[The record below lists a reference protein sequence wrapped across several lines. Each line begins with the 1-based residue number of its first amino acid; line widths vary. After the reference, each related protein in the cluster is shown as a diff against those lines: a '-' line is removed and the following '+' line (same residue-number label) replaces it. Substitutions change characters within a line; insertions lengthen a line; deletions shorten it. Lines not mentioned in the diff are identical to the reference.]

1 METAAIESYIW
12 EDENYNGIQDA
23 DEQGVDNVSLK
34 LTRSYYDEAEEIW
47 KLDDSFVLTAN
58 GTPADDTTPDD
69 AETEE
74 TPTTGLP
81 VATASNG
88 IYRFENLPTYVEVD
102 GVQYL
107 AGYQLQ
113 LQDMPEGYAATKY
126 RVGAAEE
133 DSDLVAGSWN
143 LYGSPDEMII
153 LAKASEGNTY
163 YDRTVGD
170 ATYDIVKAEDH
181 DTQDGGIT
189 AVETGAS
196 ISGIVWDDADYDH
209 VIGENESGIVDVNI
223 LLQQYYR
230 KGDQWELLTDAQ
242 RTTHTDEN
250 GYYHF
255 DDLPLFTTV
264 DGASYLVGYRLW
276 VDPIPDGYNADA
288 YAGESNVTERVE
300 IHTEDRTLDGCMVLG
315 LPEES
320 GVTSGTCLNGFN
332 IAKGTDIQDLNVF
345 LNRIPE
351 ETTTTTTTSTTT
363 TTTTTKLTTTSTTT
377 TTITTT
383 TTTTKP
389 TTTSTMTTTTTTTT
403 KPTTTSTTMT
413 TTTTKPTTTSTTT
426 TTTTTKPTTTSTTTT
441 TTTTKPTTTSTTT
454 TTTTTKPTTTS
465 TTTTTTTKPTTTST
479 TTTTTTTKPTT
490 TSTTTTTTTTTT
502 KSTTT
507 STTTTTTT
515 TTTKPTTTSTTTT
528 TTTTKPTTTSTT
540 TTTTTTKPTTTST
553 TTTTTTTTKS
563 TTTSTTT
570 TTTTT
575 TTKPT
580 TTSTTT
586 TTTTTKPTTTSTT
599 TTTTTTTIKPT
610 TTSTTTTITTTTTT
624 KPTTTSTT
632 TTTTHRT
639 TRPTTT
645 TKVTTT
651 TLPTTTVPTTTTT
664 AATTRISAVLK
675 EPGFYF
681 SEDNR
686 AFRVEDLI
694 ESVVSIDENGK
705 QTTIDLSQITFKG
718 ATPKST
724 YVQTEKYFA
733 GTIKAYYG
741 DIVAAEPIVYIGVK
755 GDADLSG
762 RVDRDDAT
770 LALTYYSEH
779 SVENPYYLTTSS
791 ANRPSDEG
799 LEKLAYFLA
808 DINTESKLGE
818 DTSEAIIELNDA
830 TNILTYYAEDA
841 VLNNPKWAKI
851 CKKLINHPIWGAQI
865 NQ

>member
-1 METAAIESYIW
+1 MLAKDETHIILASKAEDDSKQHTVEIDGVVYAPANLTNEVPQHNGGLTQFETASIESYIW

-34 LTRSYYDEAEEIW
+34 LTRSYYDEAEGTW

-74 TPTTGLP
+74 TPTSGLP

-126 RVGAAEE
+126 HVGAAEE

-143 LYGSPDEMII
+143 LYSSPDEMII

-163 YDRTVGD
+163 YDRTVGG

-345 LNRIPE
+345 LNQIPE

-389 TTTSTMTTTTTTTT
+389 TTTSTM
-403 KPTTTSTTMT
+403 
-413 TTTTKPTTTSTTT
+413 
-426 TTTTTKPTTTSTTTT
+426 
-441 TTTTKPTTTSTTT
+441 
-454 TTTTTKPTTTS
+454 
-465 TTTTTTTKPTTTST
+465 
-479 TTTTTTTKPTT
+479 
-490 TSTTTTTTTTTT
+490 
-502 KSTTT
+502 
-507 STTTTTTT
+507 
-515 TTTKPTTTSTTTT
+515 
-528 TTTTKPTTTSTT
+528 
-540 TTTTTTKPTTTST
+540 
-553 TTTTTTTTKS
+553 
-563 TTTSTTT
+563 T

-651 TLPTTTVPTTTTT
+651 TLPTTTVPITTTT

>member
-1 METAAIESYIW
+1 M
-12 EDENYNGIQDA
+12 
-23 DEQGVDNVSLK
+23 K
-34 LTRSYYDEAEEIW
+34 LTRSYYDEAEGTW
-47 KLDDSFVLTAN
+47 KLDGSFVLTAN

-126 RVGAAEE
+126 HVGAAEE

-143 LYGSPDEMII
+143 LYSSPDEMII

-403 KPTTTSTTMT
+403 KPTTTSTT
-413 TTTTKPTTTSTTT
+413 T

-490 TSTTTTTTTTTT
+490 TST
-502 KSTTT
+502 
-507 STTTTTTT
+507 
-515 TTTKPTTTSTTTT
+515 
-528 TTTTKPTTTSTT
+528 
-540 TTTTTTKPTTTST
+540 T

>member
-1 METAAIESYIW
+1 MVSRMQT
-12 EDENYNGIQDA
+12 N
-23 DEQGVDNVSLK
+23 NVSLK
-34 LTRSYYDEAEEIW
+34 LTRSYYDEAEGTW

-377 TTITTT
+377 TT
-383 TTTTKP
+383 
-389 TTTSTMTTTTTTTT
+389 
-403 KPTTTSTTMT
+403 
-413 TTTTKPTTTSTTT
+413 KPTTTSTTT

-441 TTTTKPTTTSTTT
+441 ITTTKPTTTSTM
-454 TTTTTKPTTTS
+454 
-465 TTTTTTTKPTTTST
+465 
-479 TTTTTTTKPTT
+479 
-490 TSTTTTTTTTTT
+490 TTTTTTTT

-507 STTTTTTT
+507 STT
-515 TTTKPTTTSTTTT
+515 
-528 TTTTKPTTTSTT
+528 
-540 TTTTTTKPTTTST
+540 
-553 TTTTTTTTKS
+553 
-563 TTTSTTT
+563 
-570 TTTTT
+570 
-575 TTKPT
+575 
-580 TTSTTT
+580 TTT

-651 TLPTTTVPTTTTT
+651 TLPTTTVPITTTT